1 MKSMSAADLSQPK
14 LPPQNLEA
22 EQSVLGAVLLDN
34 SAMAKAME
42 LLVEEYFYRTSN
54 RKIYRAM
61 LELSDVGE
69 VIDQITLT
77 ERLKAQGEIEA
88 IGGAAYLA
96 ELVQSVASSAN
107 IRYHCKIVRE
117 KALLR
122 ELIHTSTEVLTRG
135 YEGSSSIDEL
145 LDFAE
150 RSVFGIVQGK
160 LDKSF
165 TPINSIIK
173 ESLDLVDQLS
183 KRKEHITGVPTGF
196 YDLDDITAGLQP
208 SDLVVIAGRPSMGKT
223 SLALGMATHAA
234 IKAKA
239 VVGIFSLEMSKPQI
253 VLRMLSSEA
262 RVDSHRLRIGKIE
275 KEDWWRLAEAAGRL
289 EQAQIF
295 IDDTGGITVQ
305 QMRGKAR
312 RLKAEQRGLDLL
324 IVDYLQLMQG
334 RSDSESR
341 QQEISDIS
349 RSLKALAKE
358 LNVPI
363 VALSQL
369 SRAVEARKPPIPML
383 ADLRECVTGETLVI
397 LSDGRR
403 VPVRDLVGATP
414 EVFAL
419 SEEGRVGTAQSDKVW
434 CVGNRPVFRVRLASG
449 RAIRATGN
457 HRLLGANG
465 WKCVSELGVG
475 DRLAIARELPEPS
488 ATETWPDLRVALLG
502 QLIGDGSYL
511 SHQPMR
517 YTTSSE
523 ENSAIVAEAA
533 QKEFGARVTRYAG
546 RRTWHQLLISGNGN
560 RWHPAGVNQWL
571 REIGIFGQRSY
582 EKRIPE
588 CAFRL
593 GNVQIGLLLRHLW
606 ATDGTI
612 TPRAKG
618 RGDHAVVF
626 SSNSQGLAQDVAALL
641 LRIGIVA
648 RLQQAQQGTYRP
660 MHVVRVSGGMD
671 QQRFLDRV
679 GAFEPKK
686 AGAGKLAAALK
697 GRISNTNV
705 DTVPIE
711 VFSQVKHA
719 MRARGISQRQMAV
732 MRGTSYGGTSHFQF
746 APSRSMLAEYA
757 AILDDGVLAAQ
768 ATNDLFWDRIVS
780 IEQDGVEEVF
790 DLTVPGPASWLA
802 DGIVSHNSGAIEQDA
817 DVVMFIYREDVYDE
831 NSERKGIAD
840 ILVLKHRNGP
850 TGKRHLR
857 FEDRFAKFDNLDN
870 HEDV

>member
-1 MKSMSAADLSQPK
+1 MKSMSTTDLSQPK

-34 SAMAKAME
+34 HAMAKAEE
-42 LLVEEYFYRTSN
+42 LLVEENFYRTSH

-61 LELSDVGE
+61 LELSGLGE

-107 IRYHCKIVRE
+107 IRYHCKIVRD

-135 YEGSSSIDEL
+135 YEGTSSVDEL

-150 RSVFGIVQGK
+150 ESVFSIAQGK

-173 ESLDLVDQLS
+173 ESLELVDKLS

-223 SLALGMATHAA
+223 SLALGMAVHAA
-234 IKAKA
+234 IHADA

-262 RVDSHRLRIGKIE
+262 RVDSHGLRTGKLQ

-312 RLKAEQRGLDLL
+312 RLKLEQRRLDLL

-358 LNVPI
+358 LNVPV

-383 ADLRECVTGETLVI
+383 ADLRE
-397 LSDGRR
+397 
-403 VPVRDLVGATP
+403 
-414 EVFAL
+414 
-419 SEEGRVGTAQSDKVW
+419 
-434 CVGNRPVFRVRLASG
+434 
-449 RAIRATGN
+449 
-457 HRLLGANG
+457 
-465 WKCVSELGVG
+465 
-475 DRLAIARELPEPS
+475 
-488 ATETWPDLRVALLG
+488 
-502 QLIGDGSYL
+502 
-511 SHQPMR
+511 
-517 YTTSSE
+517 
-523 ENSAIVAEAA
+523 
-533 QKEFGARVTRYAG
+533 
-546 RRTWHQLLISGNGN
+546 
-560 RWHPAGVNQWL
+560 
-571 REIGIFGQRSY
+571 
-582 EKRIPE
+582 
-588 CAFRL
+588 
-593 GNVQIGLLLRHLW
+593 
-606 ATDGTI
+606 
-612 TPRAKG
+612 
-618 RGDHAVVF
+618 
-626 SSNSQGLAQDVAALL
+626 
-641 LRIGIVA
+641 
-648 RLQQAQQGTYRP
+648 
-660 MHVVRVSGGMD
+660 
-671 QQRFLDRV
+671 
-679 GAFEPKK
+679 
-686 AGAGKLAAALK
+686 
-697 GRISNTNV
+697 
-705 DTVPIE
+705 
-711 VFSQVKHA
+711 
-719 MRARGISQRQMAV
+719 
-732 MRGTSYGGTSHFQF
+732 
-746 APSRSMLAEYA
+746 
-757 AILDDGVLAAQ
+757 
-768 ATNDLFWDRIVS
+768 
-780 IEQDGVEEVF
+780 
-790 DLTVPGPASWLA
+790 
-802 DGIVSHNSGAIEQDA
+802 SGAIEQDA
-817 DVVMFIYREDVYDE
+817 DVVMFIYREDVYDQ

-840 ILVLKHRNGP
+840 ILVSKHRNGP
-850 TGKRHLR
+850 IGRKELFFH
-857 FEDRFAKFDNLDN
+857 DRFAKFESLDN
-870 HEDV
+870 REVV